1 MRILV
6 VEDDL
11 EAQRYLVN
19 GLKEAGHV
27 VDDAADGDTGLT
39 LALSRPY
46 DCAIIDRMLPKL
58 DGLSLVKTLRAA
70 GLEIP
75 ILFLTTMSGIR
86 DRVDGLEAGADDYL
100 VKPFAMAELIARV
113 SALSRRTQRVG
124 AEIQTRIKAGDVELD
139 TLTQSV
145 SRAGQRVELQPQ
157 EYRILEYLARNA
169 GKVVTRTMLLQN
181 VWQLHFDPQTNIVE
195 SHMSR
200 LRAKLDRGFDT
211 AAIQTIRGEGYI
223 LRADQTS

>member
-1 MRILV
+1 M
-6 VEDDL
+6 
-11 EAQRYLVN
+11 AS
-19 GLKEAGHV
+19 GLRKAGHWV
-27 VDDAADGDTGLT
+27 EVATDGQIGLSLART
-39 LALSRPY
+39 RAHDLALV
-46 DCAIIDRMLPKL
+46 DRMLPEL
-58 DGLSLVKTLRAA
+58 DGLSLVKILRNE

-100 VKPFAMAELIARV
+100 VKPFAMAELVARV
-113 SALSRRTQRVG
+113 SALSRRTKRVG
-124 AEIQTRIKAGDVELD
+124 AEVQTHLKAGEVELD
-139 TLTQSV
+139 TLTQTV
-145 SRAGQRVELQPQ
+145 TRAGQRVELQPQ
-157 EYRILEYLARNA
+157 EYRILEYLVRNA

-200 LRAKLDRGFDT
+200 LRSKLDRGFEA

-223 LRADQTS
+223 LRAG